1 MSTQLSDKVS
11 IRFHRGRLPHSGAA
25 RKSRK
30 QESFNPLSSRSSA
43 SQPGPSNDSG
53 AISFNPLSSRS
64 SASPG
69 AISCRVQ
76 GGSFQSAFIAVV
88 CLTVGKGSLYS
99 DLLSFQSAFIAVVC
113 LTKKMNASQEKGIVS
128 IRFHRGRLPHTQEK
142 RT

>member
-1 MSTQLSDKVS
+1 MWQLPQME
-11 IRFHRGRLPHSGAA
+11 G
-25 RKSRK
+25 
-30 QESFNPLSSRSSA
+30 
-43 SQPGPSNDSG
+43 
-53 AISFNPLSSRS
+53 
-64 SASPG
+64 
-69 AISCRVQ
+69 
-76 GGSFQSAFIAVV
+76 FQSAFIAVV